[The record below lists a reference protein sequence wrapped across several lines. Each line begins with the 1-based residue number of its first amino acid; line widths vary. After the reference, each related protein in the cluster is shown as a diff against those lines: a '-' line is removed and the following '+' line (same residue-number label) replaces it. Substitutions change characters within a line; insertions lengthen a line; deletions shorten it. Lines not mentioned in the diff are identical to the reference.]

1 MGKKCC
7 ESAAL
12 NMPSHLENSAVATGL
27 EKVGFHSNPKERQ
40 CQRMLKLLHNCTH
53 LTRGNPLQCSCLES
67 SRVGGAWWAAVSGV
81 AQSRTQQQQNSTWL
95 PSFPCPDSPV
105 LTGLPRKHLL
115 HKSLTQD
122 LHTKVCFWRPQ
133 SRTSN
138 FSLIYSIF
146 FSLTYSLKIFFNN
159 LFVN

>member
-1 MGKKCC
+1 M
-7 ESAAL
+7 EL
-12 NMPSHLENSAVATGL
+12 QRVRHNWAT
-27 EKVGFHSNPKERQ
+27 K
-40 CQRMLKLLHNCTH
+40 
-53 LTRGNPLQCSCLES
+53 
-67 SRVGGAWWAAVSGV
+67 
-81 AQSRTQQQQNSTWL
+81 QQQQNSTWL

-146 FSLTYSLKIFFNN
+146 FSLTYSLKIFLNN
-159 LFVN
+159 LFVNWNAADLQCCVNFCYTARWLSYTYIYILCFCILFHYGLSYNIEYTSLCSTVGPCCLSILYIEACIC